1 MSFQQFTN
9 GIQNYIV
16 TSQTY
21 LKYFQ
26 NVFLNV
32 SKIKIHVKIGYLYVD
47 TVTLN
52 RW

>member
-26 NVFLNV
+26 NV
-32 SKIKIHVKIGYLYVD
+32 SKIKIHLKIGYLYVD

-52 RW
+52 R